1 MTKELWAGFAEDED
15 VITFRDLVFTVRDL
29 RRDPSL
35 AATALAWWHGR
46 QGAQAEGIERQ
57 LHEEREMRS
66 KGGLARADAVQQKA
80 EDDWG
85 DVVRAMLQRDP
96 RTQVKAIFKALVET
110 DRATGDDEDKIYR
123 FVRRVRGKKPV
134 RSKKSARSRRPA
146 T

>member
-1 MTKELWAGFAEDED
+1 MRAPAFLPAGSVLYEHVERTDEHG
-15 VITFRDLVFTVRDL
+15 
-29 RRDPSL
+29 SL
-35 AATALAWWHGR
+35 AWR
-46 QGAQAEGIERQ
+46 C
-57 LHEEREMRS
+57 